1 MDELT
6 KAYFFAQEAH
16 LGQVD
21 KGGNDY
27 FLHPLAVSGKVKTSP
42 LKVIALLHDVMED
55 TNFTADDLKFAGFS
69 KRTILGVT
77 ALSRKKGESYDDYLL
92 RLSINQD
99 AVIVKIADL
108 EHNADLSRISAPT
121 PKDFARTQKYREKL
135 CLLKK
140 IQKNF

>member
-6 KAYFFAQEAH
+6 KAYFFAQKAH

-27 FLHPLAVSGKVKTSP
+27 FLHPLAVSGKVKDAP
-42 LKVIALLHDVMED
+42 LKVIALLHDVIED
-55 TNFTADDLKFAGFS
+55 TIFTADDLKSAGFS
-69 KRTILGVT
+69 GRTISAVT

-92 RLSINQD
+92 RLSTNQD

-121 PKDFARTQKYREKL
+121 QKDLARTQKYREKL
-135 CLLKK
+135 CFLKK
-140 IQKNF
+140 IRKNF

>member
-6 KAYFFAQEAH
+6 KAYFFAQKVH

-21 KGGNDY
+21 KSGNDY
-27 FLHPLAVSGKVKTSP
+27 FLHPLAVSGKVKAIP
-42 LKVIALLHDVMED
+42 LKVIALLHNVIED
-55 TNFTADDLKFAGFS
+55 TIFTEDDLKSAGFS
-69 KRTILGVT
+69 ARTIFAGKCRY
-77 ALSRKKGESYDDYLL
+77 RKKDESYDDYIL
-92 RLSINQD
+92 RLSTNQD
-99 AVIVKIADL
+99 AVIVKIVDL

-121 PKDFARTQKYREKL
+121 QKDFTRTQKYREKL

>member
-6 KAYFFAQEAH
+6 KAYFFAQKAH

-27 FLHPLAVSGKVKTSP
+27 FLHPLAVSGKVKDAP
-42 LKVIALLHDVMED
+42 LKVIALLHDVIED
-55 TNFTADDLKFAGFS
+55 TGFTADDLKSAGFS
-69 KRTILGVT
+69 GRTISAVT

-92 RLSINQD
+92 RLSTNQD

-121 PKDFARTQKYREKL
+121 QKDLARTQKYREKL
-135 CLLKK
+135 CFLKK
-140 IQKNF
+140 IRKNF

>member
-1 MDELT
+1 MNELT
-6 KAYFFAQEAH
+6 KAYFFAQKAH

-27 FLHPLAVSGKVKTSP
+27 FLHPLAVSGKVKAIP
-42 LKVIALLHDVMED
+42 LKVIALLHDVIED
-55 TNFTADDLKFAGFS
+55 TVFTADDLKSAGFS
-69 KRTILGVT
+69 ARTILAVT

-92 RLSINQD
+92 RLSINHD

-121 PKDFARTQKYREKL
+121 QKDFARTQKYREKL
-135 CLLKK
+135 GFLKK